1 MQVPK
6 LTRPTDTT
14 PVDLRD
20 DMGRGGGERRK
31 MSMRRSTL
39 AAVFVSVLVWWW
51 PASALAQSRATSAD
65 LTGTVRDDS
74 QAVVPG
80 ARVTARNLET
90 NLERDAVTRADGR
103 FLLAAVP
110 LGMYRVHIDL
120 TGFATIVL
128 ERVELALGASV
139 DVDVVL
145 HPAAIAEAIRW
156 PPSLQSWTRAGR

>member
-1 MQVPK
+1 
-6 LTRPTDTT
+6 
-14 PVDLRD
+14 
-20 DMGRGGGERRK
+20 
-31 MSMRRSTL
+31 MRRSAL
-39 AAVFVSVLVWWW
+39 AAVFVSVLFWLC
-51 PASALAQSRATSAD
+51 PSALAQSRATSAD
-65 LTGTVRDDS
+65 VTGTVKDDS
-74 QAVVPG
+74 QAVVAG

-110 LGMYRVHIDL
+110 LGVYRVHIDL